1 MSQKKPYSEAVSTGQ
16 YVKKTGLSGK
26 YDNVRRFWEDEATRL
41 FLRPYIKAI
50 VDTKTA
56 RLERLKILDIGCGAG
71 DGFDLLMG
79 MTTKD
84 RGIFEYAVELINQE
98 MLGLYLGIDIN
109 RDLLLQARELCGQNG
124 KISFREGDFT
134 KGLPTGEGP
143 FDIYFTSYG
152 TLSHNHDAQT
162 VELLADIARNCRDST
177 LVIGDW
183 LGRYSYEWQ
192 DLWVGEPLP
201 ETFMDYRISYIYPPE
216 ERQNA
221 AIASFPLRLAS
232 REEICGLVDKVS
244 ELTGR
249 KIIVRNIFDRSLF
262 VGRHMDTG
270 EYNPHCPPMRE
281 VVNSLIEPNVRTD
294 LTGLIIDYFPRAG
307 FDRLNAFFDGFSMC
321 WNTLVRHT
329 LEFLSDFGEKPVN
342 RENIEERCMFYPE
355 PLRHAVLTMKKVVEA
370 TGLLPGDTRAN
381 IIEPQLAY
389 ALRKLE
395 MDMQPGAGV
404 GHGLVVILEINP
416 QQ

>member
-1 MSQKKPYSEAVSTGQ
+1 MSQKKPYSEAASSGQ

-41 FLRPYIKAI
+41 FLRPYLKAL

-79 MTTKD
+79 MTVKD

-98 MLGLYLGIDIN
+98 MLGVYLGIDIN
-109 RDLLLQARELCGQNG
+109 QDLLLQAGDLYGQNG
-124 KISFREGDFT
+124 KITFREGDFT
-134 KGLPTGEGP
+134 KGLPTEEGP

-152 TLSHNHDAQT
+152 TFSHNRDAQT
-162 VELLADIARNCRDST
+162 VDLLADIARSCQDYA
-177 LVIGDW
+177 LVICDW

-192 DLWVGEPLP
+192 DLWVEEPLP
-201 ETFMDYRISYIYPPE
+201 ETFMEYRISYIYSPE

-232 REEICGLVDKVS
+232 REEVCGLIDEASQRAGAEIRVK
-244 ELTGR
+244 
-249 KIIVRNIFDRSLF
+249 KIFDRSLF

-270 EYNPHCPPMRE
+270 EYNAHCPPMRE
-281 VVNSLIEPNVRTD
+281 VVNSLLEPNVRTD
-294 LTGLIIDYFPRAG
+294 LTGLIIDYFPRKG
-307 FDRLNAFFDGFSMC
+307 FERLNAFFNGFSMC

-329 LEFLSDFGEKPVN
+329 MEFLSEFGN
-342 RENIEERCMFYPE
+342 GSADLRTIEERCTFYPE
-355 PLRHAVLTMKKVVEA
+355 PLRNAVLTMKNVIEA

-404 GHGLVVILEINP
+404 GHGLGAILEIAK
-416 QQ
+416 

>member
-50 VDTKTA
+50 VDAKTA

-79 MTTKD
+79 MTAKD
-84 RGIFEYAVELINQE
+84 RGIFEYAVELINPE

-109 RDLLLQARELCGQNG
+109 QNLLRQAREFCGQNG

-134 KGLPTGEGP
+134 KSLPTGEGP

-221 AIASFPLRLAS
+221 EIAAFPLRLAS
-232 REEICGLVDKVS
+232 REEICGLIDKAS
-244 ELTGR
+244 ELAGR
-249 KIIVRNIFDRSLF
+249 KILVRKIFDRSLF

-270 EYNPHCPPMRE
+270 EYNSHCPPMRE

-294 LTGLIIDYFPRAG
+294 LAGLIIDYFPRTG

-329 LEFLSDFGEKPVN
+329 LEFLSDFGEKPVS
-342 RENIEERCMFYPE
+342 RDNIEERCMFYPE
-355 PLRHAVLTMKKVVEA
+355 PLRHAVLTMRKVIDA

-404 GHGLVVILEINP
+404 GHGLIAILEINP
-416 QQ
+416 Q